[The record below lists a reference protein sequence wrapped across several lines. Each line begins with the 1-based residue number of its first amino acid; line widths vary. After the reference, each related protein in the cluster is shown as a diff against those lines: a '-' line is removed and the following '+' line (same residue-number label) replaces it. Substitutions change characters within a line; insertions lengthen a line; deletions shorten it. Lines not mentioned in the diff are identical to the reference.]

1 MNNTVLEKVIVDT
14 MKASSTDC
22 PVFPMIYW
30 KLKIMLNK
38 EKIIKYNFLIS
49 FLLTL
54 SWMQFKTNRLKL
66 LPYFFFFGGG
76 GELDNELLVKAS
88 DKKD

>member
-66 LPYFFFFGGG
+66 LPYFFFWGG